1 MASIIFGKNG
11 PGVNGPHA
19 MFYLARAE
27 DAGMSPNA
35 AQFLSVA
42 YGERS
47 VSASH
52 ADAGLKRMNGE
63 GHGTLVFT

>member
-1 MASIIFGKNG
+1 MALMPCFILPELK
-11 PGVNGPHA
+11 
-19 MFYLARAE
+19 MQL
-27 DAGMSPNA
+27 MSPNA
-35 AQFLSVA
+35 VRFLSVA

-52 ADAGLKRMNGE
+52 ADAGLKGMNGE